1 MIVDADRIGS
11 FLEDRE
17 DSDAAPIHR
26 WLSRGRGKLVYSTG
40 GKFATEVLRRQRQRL
55 LEYDRA
61 GRARRIPAHSFVADE
76 RRLRRQGG
84 LRSNDA
90 HVIALARASGARLL
104 YTGDRRLMQDFR
116 DPRFVQ
122 KPRGRIYSG
131 QKNAGLLETTICR

>member
-55 LEYDRA
+55 LEYDRV
-61 GRARRIPAHSFVADE
+61 GRARRIPAHSFVGDE

-84 LRSNDA
+84 LRSNDV
-90 HVIALARASGARLL
+90 HVIALARASGARLF
-104 YTGDRRLMQDFR
+104 YTGDRRLMKDFK
-116 DPRFVQ
+116 DPRFVR
-122 KPRGRIYSG
+122 KPRGRIYSR